1 MRSAARC
8 PRFLLELDAGMHVR
22 SGMTKNGKTITPT
35 VAARDDTVLSTA
47 APDHDAG
54 PSAKRLAIQA
64 CRVARTLLACALI
77 PTTVIASAVTGTG
90 ATAAEGGLRASQERF
105 EWQALRQAAEA
116 GDPDAQC
123 LLGELY
129 AAASVLPQ
137 DYGKAVEW
145 FRRAAAQGLAEGEF
159 ALGLMYR
166 HGRGVRQDEAEAAR
180 WYRRAAEQGHGA
192 ARVNLGLLYEAGLG
206 VRQDYLEA
214 ARWYQK
220 ALECGSAPSRDAAAV
235 HLGVL
240 YAEGLGVERDDAAA
254 VEWFKQAAA
263 AGEPSGQFNLALMYR
278 YGRGTAKNDV
288 KAYKW
293 LLLSLALTPGDAR
306 WTIAAALLELG
317 EAMSPDAIAEARRQA
332 REWAAA
338 FDSRHK
344 QPD

>member
-1 MRSAARC
+1 MTAR
-8 PRFLLELDAGMHVR
+8 P
-22 SGMTKNGKTITPT
+22 
-35 VAARDDTVLSTA
+35 
-47 APDHDAG
+47 
-54 PSAKRLAIQA
+54 
-64 CRVARTLLACALI
+64 LLACALI
-77 PTTVIASAVTGTG
+77 SATVIASAVAGPVATG
-90 ATAAEGGLRASQERF
+90 ADRGVRASQEQR

-116 GDPDAQC
+116 GDPAAQC

-129 AAASVLPQ
+129 ATGSIVPQ

-145 FRRAAAQGLAEGEF
+145 FRRAAAQGLADGEF

-180 WYRRAAEQGHGA
+180 WYRRAAEQGHGEA
-192 ARVNLGLLYEAGLG
+192 QVNLGVLYEAGLG

-214 ARWYQK
+214 ARWYRK

-240 YAEGLGVERDDAAA
+240 NAEGLGVERDDAAA
-254 VEWFKQAAA
+254 VEMFKQAAA

-278 YGRGTAKNDV
+278 NGRGTAKNDV
-288 KAYKW
+288 QAYKW
-293 LLLSLALTPGDAR
+293 LLLSGALTPEDAR
-306 WTIAAALLELG
+306 WTITVALLELG

-338 FDSRHK
+338 FDSRQQ